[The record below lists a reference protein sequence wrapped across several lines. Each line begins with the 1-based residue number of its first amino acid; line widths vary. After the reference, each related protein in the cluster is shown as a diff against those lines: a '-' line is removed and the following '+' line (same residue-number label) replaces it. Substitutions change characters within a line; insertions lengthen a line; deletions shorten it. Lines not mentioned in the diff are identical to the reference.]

1 MGILFRLQV
10 GSHIS
15 EGFNERG
22 KSHECGHLSL
32 PLLCSA
38 AKTTPPLDFP
48 GIRISL
54 SEITRVQVHVD
65 QECVEHISEVFECA
79 REMDSDGPKS
89 SRRWLGELSKG
100 H

>member
-1 MGILFRLQV
+1 MSESNYVTFDLQV
-10 GSHIS
+10 ESHIS
-15 EGFNERG
+15 ERFNERG

-48 GIRISL
+48 GIRISP

-65 QECVEHISEVFECA
+65 QEYVEHISELFECA
-79 REMDSDGPKS
+79 RKMDSDGPK
-89 SRRWLGELSKG
+89 
-100 H
+100 